1 MGGLELT
8 EVAAWALIAA
18 ALVYAFVDRYV
29 VHGAAGASIAAALA
43 ALAVKA
49 ALLDLT

>member
-1 MGGLELT
+1 MIGLELT

-18 ALVYAFVDRYV
+18 ALVYALMRRIA
-29 VHGAAGASIAAALA
+29 GSGMAGASIAAALA
-43 ALAVKA
+43 ALAVKS